1 MKKSMFALG
10 ISAMMLMPMFM
21 ACETVEQ
28 KEEKVKTAQAELDK
42 ANQDAADKLRKEKEE
57 AEWVAFRKTTEAQ
70 IQANSDRI
78 ADMRVKKSS
87 SGKVMSAVYA
97 AKIDALQT
105 QNSELRTR
113 LDAYANER
121 SDWAKFKREFE
132 RDMAALGKAFEDL
145 GTDSGKK

>member
-1 MKKSMFALG
+1 MKKSMFTLG

-28 KEEKVKTAQAELDK
+28 KEQKVKEAQLDK
-42 ANQDAADKLRKEKEE
+42 ANQDAADKVRKEKEE

-70 IQANSDRI
+70 IQTNADRI
-78 ADMRVKKSS
+78 AELRVKKSS

-105 QNSELRTR
+105 RNSDLRTR
-113 LDAYANER
+113 LDAYEAER
-121 SDWAKFKREFE
+121 SDWAQFKLEFE
-132 RDMAALGKAFEDL
+132 RDMVALGKAFEDL
-145 GTDSGKK
+145 GTDSKK